1 MRDEVKPHWAARVA
15 RHTVEQGELVL
26 RTVHKLEPKN
36 NLNNYGITVRLSSPM
51 KGVVRLRT
59 THLSGRRRRGPYF
72 EVLPDSNQ
80 ATSVTETD
88 DALVY
93 ETGGLAVRIGKSPF
107 TLELYSERG
116 PLTEVRAN
124 NLGVMHVDGDRAHV
138 MQRLTLP
145 VGAHVY
151 GLGERFGPL
160 VRDGQ
165 SVTSWNEDPGTES
178 ELAYKNVPFFLT
190 NCGFGV
196 FVADPGRVEFE
207 VMTERVSAVQIS
219 TPSHELDCYVIA
231 GRTPKEVLE
240 RYTALSGRPALPP
253 LWSFGL
259 WLSTS
264 FLTEYDERVV
274 MSMID
279 GMKERDIPLSV
290 YHFDCLWMKEHH
302 WCDFIW
308 DEAKFPEPGAM
319 LSRIEARGVRS
330 CVWINPYISEFSPL
344 FAEGREHG
352 YFLKNRAG
360 DVYQSDFWQPQIAF
374 VDFTNPAA
382 LAWYQSKLRALLAQ
396 GVACFKT
403 DFGEKIP
410 DDAVYADGSDPER
423 MHNYYAF
430 LYNQA
435 VFSLLEAE
443 RGVGEAV
450 VFARSAT
457 AGCQRFPVHWG
468 GDSDATWTSMAETLR
483 GGLSFGLSGG
493 AFWSHDIGGFNQT
506 ASPAL
511 YKRWVAFG
519 LLSSHSRLHGATSFR
534 VPWAFDQE
542 ACDVLRHFTRLKLRL
557 MPYLWACA
565 VQARERGL
573 PLMRAMLLEFPD
585 DPTAAHL
592 ELQYMLG
599 ESLLVAP
606 IFDATGGVR
615 YYLPPGEWTDYETS
629 ERVQGGG
636 FRAETGVG
644 FFRIPLFVR
653 QGTLLTLGKID
664 DRPDY
669 DFGSGLRLELF
680 ALADGDEASAAVH
693 APNGEERA
701 RFTVTRR
708 GSVLLFT
715 GSGARDLTVFV
726 RQSAALSVESGGTI
740 QTQSARGV
748 ELIWPDP
755 NESLRVQIVS
765 QS

>member
-1 MRDEVKPHWAARVA
+1 MRDEVKPYWAARVA
-15 RHTVEQGELVL
+15 RHTVEEGELVL
-26 RTVHKLEPKN
+26 RCVHKLDPKN
-36 NLNNYGITVRLSSPM
+36 NLNNYGITVRLSSPLP
-51 KGVVRLRT
+51 GVVRIRA

-72 EVLPDSNQ
+72 EVPPDSNR
-80 ATSVTETD
+80 ASVTETD
-88 DALVY
+88 GGVVY
-93 ETGGLAVRIGKSPF
+93 ETGGLAVRVGTSPF
-107 TLELYSERG
+107 TLELHSQRG
-116 PLTEVRAN
+116 PIGEVRAN
-124 NLGVMHVDGDRAHV
+124 NLGVMEVTGDRPHV

-160 VRDGQ
+160 ARDGQ

-178 ELAYKNVPFFLT
+178 DLAYKNVPFFLT

-219 TPSHELDCYVIA
+219 TPSHELDCYVIS
-231 GRTPKEVLE
+231 GDTPKHVLE

-264 FLTEYDERVV
+264 FLTHYDEQVV
-274 MSMID
+274 MSMLD

-302 WCDFIW
+302 WCDFEW
-308 DEAKFPEPGAM
+308 DAAKFPEPRAM
-319 LSRIEARGVRS
+319 LARIERRGVHT

-344 FAEGREHG
+344 FEEGREHG
-352 YFLKNRAG
+352 HFLKNAEG

-374 VDFTNPAA
+374 VDFSSPAA
-382 LAWYQSKLRALLAQ
+382 VAWYQSKLRALIAQ
-396 GVACFKT
+396 GVHCFKT

-423 MHNYYAF
+423 MHNYYPL
-430 LYNQA
+430 LYNRA

-443 RGVGEAV
+443 RGAGEAV

-519 LLSSHSRLHGATSFR
+519 LFSSHSRLHGATSFR
-534 VPWAFDQE
+534 VPWEFDQE
-542 ACDVLRHFTRLKLRL
+542 ACDVLRHFTRLKLSL

-565 VQARERGL
+565 VEARDRGI
-573 PLMRAMLLEFPD
+573 PLLRAMLLEFPE
-585 DPTAAHL
+585 DPGV
-592 ELQYMLG
+592 ELLDRQYMLG
-599 ESLLVAP
+599 PSLLVAP
-606 IFDATGGVR
+606 VFEAAGRVA
-615 YYLPPGEWTDYETS
+615 YYLPAGEWTDYETS
-629 ERVQGGG
+629 ERIQGGG
-636 FRAETGVG
+636 FRAEREVG

-653 QGTLLTLGKID
+653 EGTLLAIGSRE

-669 DFGSGLRLELF
+669 DFAVGLRLELF
-680 ALADGDEASAAVH
+680 ALADGKSASAAVH
-693 APNGEERA
+693 APDGQEIA
-701 RFTVTRR
+701 RFTATRS
-708 GSVLLFT
+708 GDELVLS
-715 GSGARDLTVFV
+715 GSGARDLTVVV
-726 RQSAALSVESGGTI
+726 RQSSAVTARAGGTLRA
-740 QTQSARGV
+740 QNSRGA
-748 ELIWPDP
+748 ELFWPDP
-755 NESLRVQIVS
+755 SESLRVQINS
-765 QS
+765 HN